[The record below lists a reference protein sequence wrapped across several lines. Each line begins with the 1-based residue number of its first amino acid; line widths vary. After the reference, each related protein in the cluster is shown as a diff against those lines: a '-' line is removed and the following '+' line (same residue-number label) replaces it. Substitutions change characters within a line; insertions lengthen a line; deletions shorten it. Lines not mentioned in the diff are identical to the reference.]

1 MLFETVQIDCMGFVL
16 ISVPCGCLGLHYVG
30 LFNDDPYFIRAE
42 SKMQWFNENRYEKCS
57 N

>member
-16 ISVPCGCLGLHYVG
+16 ISVPCGCLGLQYVG
-30 LFNDDPYFIRAE
+30 LFNDDPYFIHVE
-42 SKMQWFNENRYEKCS
+42 SKMQWFNDDRYEKCS